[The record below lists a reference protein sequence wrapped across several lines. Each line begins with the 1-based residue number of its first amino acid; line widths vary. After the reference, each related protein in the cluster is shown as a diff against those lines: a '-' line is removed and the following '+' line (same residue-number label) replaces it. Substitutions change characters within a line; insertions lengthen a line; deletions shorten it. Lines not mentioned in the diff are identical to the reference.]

1 MPDHRVLDHLGCRL
15 AYRLR
20 GAGPPALLVQGT
32 GIHGDGWDPQVAALA
47 PRFRCLT
54 FDNRG
59 MGRSQPQAGSLTLA
73 RMADDALALLDTCG
87 IDRAHVIGH
96 SLGGAIAIELA
107 LRAPA
112 RVASLS
118 LLCSFARGRD
128 AAPLTPWMLWTGLRT
143 WLGTR
148 RQRRAAFLRLI
159 RTPQDLVGVNLDA
172 LARELEPLFG
182 HDLADQP
189 PVVMAQL
196 AALRAWDATARL
208 GTLAG
213 IPTLVASARYDRI
226 APPAVGRALAAAIP
240 GSRYHEFPDAAH
252 GVTLR
257 RPDAV
262 NALLLSH
269 LGAAG
274 TETHR
279 ATQSTL
285 GARA

>member
-1 MPDHRVLDHLGCRL
+1 MLAHLGCRL

-20 GAGPPALLVQGT
+20 GAGPPVLLAQGT

-59 MGRSQPQAGSLTLA
+59 MGRSQPQAGPLTVA
-73 RMADDALALLDTCG
+73 RMADDALALLDACG

-118 LLCSFARGRD
+118 LLCTFARGRD

-143 WLGTR
+143 RLGTR

-159 RTPQDLVGVNLDA
+159 RTPQDLVGVDLDA

-208 GTLAG
+208 GTIAG

-240 GSRYHEFPDAAH
+240 GSWYHEFPDAAH

-257 RPDAV
+257 HPDAV
-262 NALLLSH
+262 NTLLLSH
-269 LGAAG
+269 LEAAG
-274 TETHR
+274 AETHR
-279 ATQSTL
+279 ATQSTP